1 MDVEALPDHELLAVL
16 LWLDARALE
25 AAERVCRRWRRL
37 ALCPAACRALRPRAC
52 VWAALADRE
61 AVVAERVAGRGWL
74 AGRFRESGH
83 VESDPGCATFAL
95 DGPRLVLCDDA
106 RVDVFDARSVDVLWR
121 HNFSGT
127 GHIADAVVD
136 GPRVAAILRVGA
148 PGNGHGCIH
157 VATAG
162 GEVSATEARSD
173 FGPDFMMWRGDRVAY
188 GTCRDNIYTLER
200 LDVASGRVARSLQLG
215 AGEVDDLTDAFG
227 LADGIG
233 VGVATRAGLL
243 LDDGRSARAARFAMQ
258 HDPSCHHQRPYVSFR
273 WHAYAHPDGHTLLTV
288 PYYDSPYGAS
298 WGEAP
303 VVAELWDARALARA
317 RCTIALPDD
326 DGEFL
331 SFGRDAVRTVNG
343 VRVSHFD
350 LHSGAPVGEP
360 WSLGDEGE
368 WVACANEAFAVV
380 GGYNEQNSNRFSYTV
395 YAFDDAPRAGT
406 G

>member
-1 MDVEALPDHELLAVL
+1 METESLPDHELLAVL
-16 LWLDARALE
+16 LWLDARAHE

-37 ALCPAACRALRPRAC
+37 ALCPAACRALRPRAR
-52 VWAALADRE
+52 VWAALGDRE
-61 AVVAERVAGRGWL
+61 AVVAERVAGRSWL
-74 AGRFRESGH
+74 AGRFGANGH
-83 VESDPGCATFAL
+83 VDSDGECETCAL
-95 DGPRLVLCDDA
+95 DGPRLVLCNDS

-121 HNFSGT
+121 HDFSGT
-127 GHIADAVVD
+127 GRIVDAVVD
-136 GPRVAAILRVGA
+136 GPRVAAFLHVDTL
-148 PGNGHGCIH
+148 GNRHVCLH

-162 GEVSATEARSD
+162 GEVRATEARSA
-173 FGPDFMMWRGDRVAY
+173 FGPDFVMWRGDRVAY
-188 GTCRDNIYTLER
+188 GTCRDKVHALEH

-215 AGEVDDLTDAFG
+215 AAEVEDLADAFG

-233 VGVATRAGLL
+233 VGVATRAGIL

-258 HDPSCHHQRPYVSFR
+258 HDPCCHRQRPYVSFR
-273 WHAYAHPDGHTLLTV
+273 WRVYAHPDGHTLLTV

-303 VVAELWDARALARA
+303 VVAELWDARALATA

-326 DGEFL
+326 DAEFL
-331 SFGRDAVRTVNG
+331 SFGRDAVRTVSG

-350 LHSGAPVGEP
+350 LHGGAPVGEP
-360 WSLGDEGE
+360 WSLGEEGE

-380 GGYNEQNSNRFSYTV
+380 VRYNEQNSSRFRFTV
-395 YAFDDAPRAGT
+395 YASDDATRAGT